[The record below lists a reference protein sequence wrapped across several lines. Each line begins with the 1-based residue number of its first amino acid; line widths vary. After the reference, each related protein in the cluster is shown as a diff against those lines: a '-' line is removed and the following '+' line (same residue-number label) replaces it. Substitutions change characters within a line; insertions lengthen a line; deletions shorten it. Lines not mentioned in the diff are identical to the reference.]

1 MQSGN
6 KKINKRKSVILIV
19 LLLVLIVFKANCDTI
34 SNENYKSVSDLSGK
48 IIGVMEGTN
57 TFDCIKNNYPS
68 INNFLNYKSFEE
80 GVLAL
85 KTSKIDAFCYDKMPM
100 ELLVAKEKDLRLL
113 PELIQKEFL
122 GLAFAKNNPLTEKFR
137 TEIEKLDKSGKLDE
151 LKKIWTGTD
160 DSLKV
165 MPRQDWS
172 GENGIIRYCCSAD
185 SEPIGYFSEKNEI
198 IGLEPNLVYLVAK
211 ELKMHVAV
219 SFCEFSSLI
228 GNVVSNKADVSGCGL
243 SVTENR
249 RKIVDMVEFLE
260 SSPVFIVRNVN
271 NEVNKKGKY
280 VDVSDLYEARIGS
293 CAGVNTY
300 EVIKKCYPKFN
311 KFIEFNGGIA
321 DGIIAIRGNK
331 IDAFVDDYPIVAAA
345 VAQNPDFA
353 ISPVRTVS
361 EKYAIGLKKGSE
373 LTPRIQK
380 VIDELEADDTLNRL
394 NDVWMGNNEM
404 LKVVPEQNWPQ
415 TNGIL
420 KIAID
425 DRNFPMAYVSNNKLV
440 GYEVNLALLIGKAL
454 KMKIEFVRCNA
465 DGRIAAIQSSKADA
479 SLGCLS
485 ISEERKKML
494 DMIPFYDSSPVFLV
508 KKAVLLGITDN
519 ETVVKESF
527 WESLKGSFNRTFIV
541 EDRWK
546 LIVDGLG
553 VTILISICSG
563 ILGSIIG
570 FCLCMLRRTKNKII
584 DKLTFA
590 FIRIIQGVPAVVFLM
605 VLYYVVFGKVDI
617 SPIIVSII
625 GFAINFGA
633 YVSEMMRT
641 GIEAVDEGQNE
652 AALALG
658 YSNIQS
664 FFKIIF
670 PQAAKHFLPVMK
682 GEFIGMVK
690 MTSIVGYIAGQD
702 LTKATDIIRART
714 MEAFFPLIVTAI
726 IYFVIAN
733 LLIKF
738 LTKIEKNIDPKQRKV
753 MVA

>member
-1 MQSGN
+1 MN
-6 KKINKRKSVILIV
+6 KYKIIIFIAIFMLIFA
-19 LLLVLIVFKANCDTI
+19 FKANCDGVVQ
-34 SNENYKSVSDLSGK
+34 NNYKSVSDLSGK
-48 IIGVMEGTN
+48 RIGVQESTI
-57 TFDCIKNNYPS
+57 TSDCVKNNYPS
-68 INNFLNYKSFEE
+68 ISDFVNYKSIED
-80 GVLAL
+80 GILAL
-85 KTSKIDAFCYDKMPM
+85 KTGKIDAFCFDKPVM
-100 ELLVAKEKDLRLL
+100 ELFAARNSDLRIL
-113 PELIQKEFL
+113 PELIQKEYL
-122 GLAFAKNNPLTEKFR
+122 GLIFAKNNVLTDKFR
-137 TEIEKLDKSGKLDE
+137 TEIEKLEKNGKLDE
-151 LKKIWTGTD
+151 LKKIWLGTD

-172 GENGIIRYCCSAD
+172 GENGVIRYCCSAD

-198 IGLEPNLVYLVAK
+198 IGLEPNLVFLVAK
-211 ELKMHVAV
+211 ELKMHVAI

-228 GNVVSNKADVSGCGL
+228 DNVSSNKADVAGCGM
-243 SVTENR
+243 SITENR
-249 RKIVDMVEFLE
+249 KKNVDMVEFLE
-260 SSPVFIVRNVN
+260 SSPVFIVRNSN
-271 NEVNKKGKY
+271 NEINNKRKY
-280 VDVSDLYEARIGS
+280 VDVSDFYDARIGG

-300 EVIKKCYPKFN
+300 DVIKKSYPKFN
-311 KFIEFNGGIA
+311 KKFIEFNGGVA

-331 IDAFVDDYPIVAAA
+331 IDAFVEDYPIVAAA
-345 VAQNPDFA
+345 VAQNPDMA

-373 LTPRIQK
+373 LTPKIQK
-380 VIDELEADDTLNRL
+380 IIDEFEADGTLSRL
-394 NDVWMGNNEM
+394 NNIWLGNNEL
-404 LKVVPEQNWPQ
+404 LKVVPEQDWPQ

-420 KIAID
+420 RVAMD
-425 DRNFPMAYVSNNKLV
+425 DRCFPMGYVSNNKLA
-440 GYEVNLALLIGKAL
+440 GYEVHLALLLGKAL
-454 KMKIEFVRCNA
+454 EMKIEFVMCNS
-465 DGRIAAIQSSKADA
+465 DGRIASIQSSKADA

-485 ISEERKKML
+485 ISEERRKML

-508 KKAVLLGITDN
+508 KKADLLGESEDDYK
-519 ETVVKESF
+519 VKESF
-527 WESLKGSFNRTFIV
+527 WEGLKASINRTFIV

-546 LIVDGLG
+546 LIANGLG
-553 VTILISICSG
+553 VTIFISVCSG

-570 FCLCMLRRTKNKII
+570 FCLCMLRRTKNKFI

-590 FIRIIQGVPAVVFLM
+590 FVRIIQGIPAVVFLM
-605 VLYYVVFGKVDI
+605 VLYYVVFGKVDV
-617 SPIIVSII
+617 SPIAVSII

-641 GIEAVDEGQNE
+641 GIEAVDAGQNE

-664 FFKIIF
+664 FFKVIF

-726 IYFVIAN
+726 IYFIIAN
-733 LLIKF
+733 LMTTA
-738 LTKIEKNIDPKQRKV
+738 LTKIEIMVNPRK
-753 MVA
+753 

>member
-1 MQSGN
+1 MN
-6 KKINKRKSVILIV
+6 KNRIIILVIL
-19 LLLVLIVFKANCDTI
+19 LLAVIAFKASCDDAI
-34 SNENYKSVSDLSGK
+34 PENYQNVSDLSGK
-48 IIGVMEGTN
+48 LIGVVENTN
-57 TFDCIKNNYPS
+57 TYECIKNNYPS
-68 INNFLNYKSFEE
+68 INNFLNYKSVEE
-80 GVLAL
+80 GILAL
-85 KTSKIDAFCYDKMPM
+85 KTKKIDAFCFDEPVMK
-100 ELLVAKEKDLRLL
+100 LLVAKDKDLRML
-113 PELIQKEFL
+113 PESIQEDFL
-122 GLAFAKNNPLTEKFR
+122 GLAFAKNSIFTEKFKV
-137 TEIEKLDKSGKLDE
+137 EIEKLSKSGKLDE
-151 LKKIWTGTD
+151 LEKIWTGTD

-172 GENGIIRYCCSAD
+172 GENGVIRYCCSAD

-198 IGLEPNLVYLVAK
+198 IGFEPNLVYLVAK

-219 SFCEFSSLI
+219 SYCQFSSLI
-228 GNVVSNKADVSGCGL
+228 DKVSSNEADVVGCGM
-243 SVTENR
+243 SVTEKR
-249 RKIVDMVEFLE
+249 IELVDMIKYLK
-260 SSPVFIVRNVN
+260 SSPVFVVRNAG
-271 NEVNKKGKY
+271 EKDNKRRKY
-280 VDVSDLYEARIGS
+280 VEISDLYNARIGVS
-293 CAGVNTY
+293 AGVNTY
-300 EVIKKCYPKFN
+300 ETIKKCYPKFDK
-311 KFIEFNGGIA
+311 KFIEFNGGIS

-331 IDAFVDDYPIVAAA
+331 IDAFIEDYPLVAAA

-373 LTPRIQK
+373 LTPKIQR
-380 VIDELEADDTLNRL
+380 VIDEFEDDGTLNRL
-394 NDVWMGNNEM
+394 NEVWMGDNEL
-404 LKVVPEQNWPQ
+404 LKTVPEQDWPQ
-415 TNGIL
+415 TNGVL

-425 DRNFPMAYVSNNKLV
+425 DREFPMGYVSNNQLV

-454 KMKIEFVRCNA
+454 EMKIEFIRCNC

-485 ISEERKKML
+485 ISEERKKIL
-494 DMIPFYDSSPVFLV
+494 DMIPFYDSSPVFIV
-508 KKAVLLGITDN
+508 KKADLLGEIDN
-519 ETVVKESF
+519 NKVEESF
-527 WESLKGSFNRTFIV
+527 WEGLKASFNRTFIV

-546 LIVDGLG
+546 QIADGLG
-553 VTILISICSG
+553 VTILISVCSG

-570 FCLCMLRRTKNKII
+570 FGLCMLRRTNNKII
-584 DKLTFA
+584 DKLTFI

-605 VLYYVVFGKVDI
+605 VLYYVVFGKIDI
-617 SPIIVSII
+617 SPVTVSII

-641 GIEAVDEGQNE
+641 GIEAVDAGQNE

-658 YSNIQS
+658 YSNVQS

-702 LTKATDIIRART
+702 LTKATDVIRART

-733 LLIKF
+733 LMIKF
-738 LTKIEKNIDPKQRKV
+738 LTKIEKDIDPKKRKV
-753 MVA
+753 RVA